1 MLINTVILFLRDA
14 LPVFVLLVYLHALLK
29 LNQFWVTLSLVAGVI
44 LSLLYVSQIQLISS
58 YFQGN
63 GVELFRWLVQ
73 CIIYL
78 LTLLLGYK
86 LLRKETPSARYLLIT
101 AAIMI
106 SLTVAAKGGHF
117 MLYFAGYWQQNHM
130 LHAMLLGTLL
140 GIGICVSIAILLY
153 LASLWLRQRCG
164 LWITWL
170 LLLLHATG
178 QLTNALS
185 LLVQIDLISS
195 DSATWNSHKLISN
208 QSETGYL
215 FNVLFG
221 YQATPS
227 LAQLVLYF
235 TAIFL
240 PLILFYW
247 FYQKQS
253 AHSGNAL

>member
-29 LNQFWVTLSLVAGVI
+29 LNQFWASLSLIAGVI
-44 LSLLYVSQIQLISS
+44 LSLLYVSQIQLVAT

-63 GVELFRWLVQ
+63 GVELLRWLVQ

-78 LTLLLGYK
+78 LTLFLGYK
-86 LLRKETPSARYLLIT
+86 LLRKETTPPRYLLSI

-106 SLTVAAKGGHF
+106 SLTVAAKGGNF

-130 LHAMLLGTLL
+130 LQAMLLGTLL

-153 LASLWLRQRCG
+153 FSSLWLRQRCG
-164 LWITWL
+164 LWITWF
-170 LLLLHATG
+170 LLLLHTTG

-195 DSATWNSHKLISN
+195 SSPTWNSHKLISN

-227 LAQLVLYF
+227 LAQIIVYL
-235 TAIFL
+235 TAILL
-240 PLILFYW
+240 PLIIIYW
-247 FYQKQS
+247 YYQRQS
-253 AHSGNAL
+253 SQSGNAL